1 MASDRDNG
9 MQITITSMA
18 GHSFEMDVHA
28 GLTVNQ
34 LQMSIAT
41 QMDVG
46 QDVVLSLVQGDRVL
60 PQTTDLTLAAL
71 GIEHGSALT
80 VVKHPFLRLL
90 TASWDGTAKLWNP
103 RTGECLLTL
112 SGYEGGVSAADFAL
126 DGSTVLTVSDTV
138 KI

>member
-71 GIEHGSALT
+71 GIENGSAIRR
-80 VVKHPFLRLL
+80 PFLRLL
-90 TASWDGTAKLWNP
+90 TASWDGTAKRWNP
-103 RTGECLLTL
+103 TTGECLLTL
-112 SGYEGGVSAADFAL
+112 SGHERGVRTPHL
-126 DGSTVLTVSDTV
+126 
-138 KI
+138 